1 MYYSEGIGMTNE
13 FMIEMN
19 HICKKYKLYSRPQDR
34 FKEVISI
41 KHKSYHQDFEA
52 LKDISFDVMQGE
64 TVGIIGTN
72 GSGKSTILK
81 IITGVLPPTE
91 GYVNVRGRI
100 SALLELGAGFNQEY
114 TGMEN
119 IYLNGRMMGYSRKEM
134 ERKVPIILDFAEIG
148 EFIYQP
154 VKTYSSGMFAR
165 LAFAVA
171 INVEPDILVV
181 DEALSV
187 GDLFFQNK
195 CFRKFEEL
203 REQGITILFVS
214 HDISSVRQMCSRV
227 LWIEKGE
234 QIIFDKSDKV
244 CDMYM
249 DHKRLELN
257 ENVKKGGEK
266 TTSSIVAKHTVK
278 KRVYPPLLSYEA
290 GIKSDKFDILACFF
304 TDCEDMIT
312 THLLVDCEY
321 KLHICVLFHEDM
333 KNIIA
338 GFVMENNKGLP
349 LFDINNYI
357 NQQETVMGYRDEV
370 TEIVYDFRLP
380 RLMKGM
386 YVLSTALAQGT
397 QENHNMLTWLHGVGE
412 IEIINPGYN
421 SSYIE
426 IPSKVSVEQ
435 VKQKDIM
442 IEGGE

>member
-1 MYYSEGIGMTNE
+1 MYYSEGLKMADKY
-13 FMIEMN
+13 MIEIN
-19 HICKKYKLYSRPQDR
+19 HVRKKYKLYGRPQDR

-41 KHKSYHQDFEA
+41 RRKSYHQDFEA

-91 GYVNVRGRI
+91 GRVNVRGRI

-134 ERKVPIILDFAEIG
+134 EKKVPVILDFAEIG
-148 EFIYQP
+148 EFIHQP

-195 CFRKFEEL
+195 CFRKFDEL

-234 QIIFDKSDKV
+234 QVIFDKSDKV

-249 DHKRLELN
+249 DHKRLEMN
-257 ENVKKGGEK
+257 ENVKRNREK
-266 TTSSIVAKHTVK
+266 ATDFIVAKHTVK
-278 KRVYPPLLSYEA
+278 RRAYPPLLPYETK
-290 GIKSDKFDILACFF
+290 IKSDKFDILACFF
-304 TDCEDMIT
+304 TDHEDSIT
-312 THLLVDCEY
+312 THLLVDCKY

-357 NQQETVMGYRDEV
+357 NQEETINGYHDEV
-370 TEIVYDFRLP
+370 TEIVYDFQLP
-380 RLMKGM
+380 RLMKGI
-386 YVLSTALAQGT
+386 YILSTALAQGT
-397 QENHNMLTWLHGVGE
+397 QENHTMLTWLHGVGE

-435 VKQKDIM
+435 IEQKYIM
-442 IEGGE
+442 IESGE